1 MATVDM
7 SNKRKNYFIDK
18 PFQFKFILQFSLL
31 VMLGGFA
38 AALFLY
44 YVSRGATSIS
54 IVDSRVVVR
63 STADFLLP
71 VLVQTI
77 VVVFTV
83 TALATIGVT
92 LFVSHKIAG
101 PMYRFKKV
109 LEGVRDGDFSRGFT
123 LRSDDQIKDVADS
136 MNAMIKANCGKIGA
150 IKALA
155 VKLNADLAAIAENDV
170 YNEKQAV
177 MAEVRRAAKELKDIS
192 EQFKA

>member
-1 MATVDM
+1 MVTVDGT
-7 SNKRKNYFIDK
+7 NQRKNYFIDK
-18 PFQFKFILQFSLL
+18 PFQFKFILRFSLL
-31 VMLGGFA
+31 VMLGGIA

-44 YVSRGATSIS
+44 YFSRGATSIS

-71 VLVQTI
+71 VLMQT
-77 VVVFTV
+77 VAVVFTV

-109 LEGVRDGDFSRGFT
+109 LEGVKDGDFSHGFH
-123 LRSDDQIKDVADS
+123 LRSGDQVKDVADS
-136 MNAMIKANCGKIGA
+136 MNEMIRVNCGKIGL

-155 VKLNADLAAIAENDV
+155 VKLNNDLAVIAENDV

-177 MAEVRRAAKELKDIS
+177 MAEVRRAAKELKEVS